1 MPMSPSELEAQV
13 VALADTVRRLEGRVS
28 ELEQAGAAGRARRAA
43 AAQASAQTAARAK
56 SDVLAV
62 ASTAPLVGRT
72 LLVLAGAFILR
83 ALTDA
88 GTLPGWLGV
97 VLGLAY
103 AGTWLALADRAGGAG
118 AATSAGFHAL
128 SAVVIGFPLL
138 FEAGSRLH
146 LLGPVAAAALLAAL
160 TAGALAVAARRRREG
175 LAWIAAL
182 GGAATAVALAAAAGR
197 AAPAS
202 LYLVALGA
210 ATLWLGYVLDW
221 FALRWPIAL
230 VADVVVAVLAL
241 AAGTGR
247 TPDSPAAALFVLG
260 ALVAAYLGS
269 IATRTLL
276 LGRAV
281 VLFEVLQ
288 AIAAVALGLGGAAH
302 VTSRAGMG
310 AAPVGAVSLAFG
322 AAAYAVAFAFLE
334 RRARGRANF
343 YFYTSA
349 ALAFVLGGG
358 VLLLAPAPLGLAC
371 AALAVITGAL
381 ARRHGRLTLAVHGAL
396 YALAAAL
403 ASGLAARAP
412 AALLGEPGSIA
423 GTVTA
428 LPVVTLVAAAATAWL
443 CADAPPREGPAERL
457 AQLALVAAV
466 TWAAAGVLCGALAPL
481 AGADD
486 AGAVA
491 ALRTVVLAAAALALA
506 ALGRDP
512 AWLEARWLAYP
523 LLGVAGM
530 KVLLEDLPRGRPAS
544 LFLSFAAFGAV
555 LLLVPRLRRRVAAP
569 AGGA

>member
-13 VALADTVRRLEGRVS
+13 QGLADTVRRLEGRVL
-28 ELEQAGAAGRARRAA
+28 ELEQAGAGARARRAA
-43 AAQASAQTAARAK
+43 AAHGNASAAARAR
-56 SDVLAV
+56 SDVIAV
-62 ASTAPLVGRT
+62 AATAPLVGRT
-72 LLVLAGAFILR
+72 LLVLAGAFVLR

-97 VLGLAY
+97 ALGLAY
-103 AGTWLALADRAGGAG
+103 AGAWLALADRAGGAG
-118 AATSAGFHAL
+118 AAASAGFHAL

-146 LLGPVAAAALLAAL
+146 LLGPAAAAALLAAL

-182 GGAATAVALAAAAGR
+182 GGAVTAVALAASAGR
-197 AAPAS
+197 AAPAA
-202 LYLVALGA
+202 LYLVALGTA
-210 ATLWLGYVLDW
+210 ALWLGYVLDW
-221 FALRWPIAL
+221 FALRWPVALIA
-230 VADVVVAVLAL
+230 DGVVAVLAL
-241 AAGTGR
+241 GAGTGR
-247 TPDSPAAALFVLG
+247 TPDSPGAALWVLG

-269 IATRTLL
+269 IAARTLL
-276 LGRAV
+276 LGRRV
-281 VLFEVLQ
+281 VAFEVVQ

-302 VTSRAGMG
+302 VTRRAGMG
-310 AAPVGAVSLAFG
+310 SAPVGLVSLLFG
-322 AAAYAVAFAFLE
+322 VAAYAVAFAFLE

-371 AALAVITGAL
+371 AALAVGAGWL
-381 ARRHGRLTLAVHGAL
+381 ARHYGRLTLAVHGAL

-403 ASGLAARAP
+403 ATGLLARASLALIGAPGSLGEAVAPLPALALAA
-412 AALLGEPGSIA
+412 G
-423 GTVTA
+423 
-428 LPVVTLVAAAATAWL
+428 AATAWL
-443 CADAPPREGPAERL
+443 CAAAPPREGAERV
-457 AQLALVAAV
+457 AQLALLAAV
-466 TWAAAGVLCGALAPL
+466 AFAAAGLAGGLLAPL
-481 AGADD
+481 AGAAD
-486 AGAVA
+486 AGAIA

-506 ALGRDP
+506 ALGRDA

-523 LLGVAGM
+523 VLGVAGL

-555 LLLVPRLRRRVAAP
+555 LLLVPRLRRRVAAQ
-569 AGGA
+569 AGGG